1 MTKKSTTSITS
12 ASELIILDDQQ
23 REDLLNLGKLRWG
36 IDEIAVFF
44 GWDRHILKK
53 ELEIPESEV
62 SRILRRGELQGQYE
76 IESRLF
82 VDAKGGNLSAAKE
95 FEGIMKGR
103 TFKHLKLDLFG
114 GAEDE
119 KTFEDIQR
127 YYQDGCPGDLSA
139 KEQTYL
145 EILQM
150 VYSFEVQYGKRKTI
164 ILLGKEPYNLSRE
177 RAADLIAE
185 AVEMFNGGRRVTK
198 EAMRAHM
205 ADTYDTLYHAM
216 IESATTTK
224 DYAMAASILEK
235 KAKLLRLDQPDDV
248 PIRKDEYQK
257 RFRLVSLTPES
268 IGLPVANRDEL
279 AAQIDALDYIS
290 ERDARRL
297 KMDAGIIDT
306 DIAEILENVTQEE
319 S

>member
-1 MTKKSTTSITS
+1 MNDLVKTPDR
-12 ASELIILDDQQ
+12 IILTPPEEAQLF
-23 REDLLNLGKLRWG
+23 ELGKLRW
-36 IDEIAVFF
+36 DEKDVAAIM
-44 GWDRHILKK
+44 GWPQDLLHKDMQR
-53 ELEIPESEV
+53 PDSEV
-62 SRILRRGELQGQYE
+62 RKFLVKGEMTA
-76 IESRLF
+76 R
-82 VDAKGGNLSAAKE
+82 
-95 FEGIMKGR
+95 FEVERALYSGARDGDPELAIQFDRVMKDR
-103 TFKHLKLDLFG
+103 SFRMTKLDLFG

-216 IESATTTK
+216 IDSAATTK

-248 PIRKDEYQK
+248 PVQKDEYQK

-268 IGLPVANRDEL
+268 IGLPAANRDEL

-290 ERDARRL
+290 ERDARKL

-306 DIAEILENVTQEE
+306 DIIEILENVTQEE

>member
-1 MTKKSTTSITS
+1 MNQTKPYNR
-12 ASELIILDDQQ
+12 ILLTPLEEVQLF
-23 REDLLNLGKLRWG
+23 ELGKLRWEEK
-36 IDEIAVFF
+36 DIAAIM
-44 GWDRHILKK
+44 GWSQDLLHEDMQR
-53 ELEIPESEV
+53 PDSEV
-62 SRILRRGELQGQYE
+62 RKFLIKGEMTAQFEVERALYSG
-76 IESRLF
+76 
-82 VDAKGGNLSAAKE
+82 AKAGDPNLV
-95 FEGIMKGR
+95 IQLDRVMKDR
-103 TFKHLKLDLFG
+103 SFRMTKLDLFG

-216 IESATTTK
+216 IESAATTK